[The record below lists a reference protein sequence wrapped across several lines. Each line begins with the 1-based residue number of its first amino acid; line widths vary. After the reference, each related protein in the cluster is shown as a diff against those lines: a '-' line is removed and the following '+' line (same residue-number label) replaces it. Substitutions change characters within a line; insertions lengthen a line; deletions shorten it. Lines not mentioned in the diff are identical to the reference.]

1 MAKIEAA
8 FASNNISAIQNAF
21 DYAADLADAAYVS
34 NTSDAYAK
42 AADFRLKLFAFA
54 EKWNVNLDP
63 IDLSGAPMEE
73 LHERRAQAEAAALE
87 TQKRHNEVTFVG
99 F

>member
-8 FASNNISAIQNAF
+8 FASNNVTSVQNAF
-21 DYAADLADAAYVS
+21 DYAADLADEAFVS
-34 NTSDAYAK
+34 NTPEAYAK
-42 AADFRLKLFAFA
+42 ASDFRLKLFAFA
-54 EKWNVNLDP
+54 EKWDFNLDL
-63 IDLSGAPMEE
+63 IDLSGAPMKE